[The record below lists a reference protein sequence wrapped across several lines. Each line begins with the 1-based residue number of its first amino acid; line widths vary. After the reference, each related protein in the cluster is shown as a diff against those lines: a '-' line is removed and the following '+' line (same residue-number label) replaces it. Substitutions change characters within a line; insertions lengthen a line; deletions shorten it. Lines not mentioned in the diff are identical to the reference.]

1 MGLRSRGP
9 RGRTRSGEAQPRIGR
24 PTRGAFRPPECAA
37 LYPATVRSGLVVV
50 RDDDLDAVLRLFGR
64 RVVSGGEIDVEG
76 LRTLGRPVADD
87 RHVDRAVLLALS
99 ELHDDSA
106 EIDVVAARLGR
117 PVARPPRDGRSTAV
131 AAIAQDQNGG
141 GR

>member
-9 RGRTRSGEAQPRIGR
+9 RGRTRSGEAPPRIGR

-64 RVVSGGEIDVEG
+64 RVVSGGEIDVDG
-76 LRTLGRPVADD
+76 PRTLGRPVADD
-87 RHVDRAVLLALS
+87 RHVDPAVLLAPS
-99 ELHDDSA
+99 DLHDATA
-106 EIDVVAARLGR
+106 EIDVYAARLA
-117 PVARPPRDGRSTAV
+117 PPLACLPPHARA
-131 AAIAQDQNGG
+131 
-141 GR
+141 